1 MFDVIIKGGK
11 IIDGTGGDAYVADLG
26 IRGERIEAIGNL
38 ADAEAKMVIDGAGLT
53 VTPGFIDAHSHGDG
67 TILLYPNAES
77 AVRQGITTFVGGQCG
92 DSPAPRSDK
101 YYMRHFWE
109 YDAWYEIDHHTFYAD
124 FVQPKQ
130 KALEVLE
137 PRYNVKFDF
146 STFDGY
152 LSKLENMGISANFVP
167 LLGHGTIRA
176 HSMGPKDANR
186 IPSADEMKQMKAYL
200 KDAMESGAWGISTGL
215 DYVPSAYAKTPEI
228 VELVRELK
236 PYDAYYNTHWRKTGL
251 RMKVPGHHYAI
262 DGIREACEIG
272 LQTGVK
278 TQLSHLSSGYSIAP
292 MPDPELDAA
301 AARATLRVF
310 DAYREQ
316 GAQLAFDV
324 IPNTSG
330 GFQCI
335 PYLVMYFVPW
345 VRMSGG
351 VEHFIENLQSF
362 DYREEFHEY
371 IMSGKWYMVSPVRN
385 AEWDKII
392 YVTCAKDASLA
403 GKSLREITQERGG
416 SNSVDTVIDLLIED
430 PLIKVM
436 QNRHI
441 EGSVQEFLNHESAMG
456 CIDSYVYDDV
466 GPFGVGQV
474 VPEILPHPNAYC
486 GFIKYIKA
494 FGQPRL
500 EDTIRKITGVTA
512 QWLGMEKRGTLK
524 EGNFADVVVF
534 DEKTLEPN
542 ENHIEPRQKPKGIRF
557 VFVNGKLTVQD
568 GEHTGARSGAVLRFN
583 KKELF
588 R

>member
-1 MFDVIIKGGK
+1 
-11 IIDGTGGDAYVADLG
+11 
-26 IRGERIEAIGNL
+26 
-38 ADAEAKMVIDGAGLT
+38 MVIEGAGLT

-77 AVRQGITTFVGGQCG
+77 AVRQGITTFVGGQRG

-101 YYMRHFWE
+101 YYMRHFWG

-146 STFDGY
+146 FTFDGY

-176 HSMGPKDANR
+176 YSMGPKDANR

-236 PYDAYYNTHWRKTGL
+236 PYDAYYNTHWSKTGL

-278 TQLSHLSSGYSIAP
+278 TQLSHLSSGYSITP

-371 IMSGKWYMVSPVRN
+371 IMS
-385 AEWDKII
+385 
-392 YVTCAKDASLA
+392 AS
-403 GKSLREITQERGG
+403 
-416 SNSVDTVIDLLIED
+416 
-430 PLIKVM
+430 
-436 QNRHI
+436 
-441 EGSVQEFLNHESAMG
+441 
-456 CIDSYVYDDV
+456 
-466 GPFGVGQV
+466 
-474 VPEILPHPNAYC
+474 
-486 GFIKYIKA
+486 
-494 FGQPRL
+494 
-500 EDTIRKITGVTA
+500 
-512 QWLGMEKRGTLK
+512 GTW
-524 EGNFADVVVF
+524 
-534 DEKTLEPN
+534 
-542 ENHIEPRQKPKGIRF
+542 
-557 VFVNGKLTVQD
+557 
-568 GEHTGARSGAVLRFN
+568 
-583 KKELF
+583 
-588 R
+588 